1 MNNQSPKQ
9 SSDRQY
15 YMFALR
21 IVGDFGITIA
31 VPAVLGTLLGQWL
44 EDKYGHAP
52 FFTVFCLIIAFLI
65 TIRIIQKKAK
75 KYGDQY
81 EKM

>member
-1 MNNQSPKQ
+1 MDKQPQKQ
-9 SSDRQY
+9 SSDREY

-31 VPAVLGTLLGQWL
+31 VPAVLGAFLGQWL
-44 EDKYGHAP
+44 ENKYSHAP
-52 FFTVFCLIIAFLI
+52 LFTILSLVVAFLI

-81 EKM
+81 NKM